1 MNSPFKAVFQA
12 EFSTCSFV
20 FEIHFSLFRWSQ
32 GLMLHQGLVD
42 CARAVIL
49 LPLGKYKSTASM
61 QPEPRYFYNSSSGSM
76 SKVDAAPGTGGL
88 CQSGYSPATR

>member
-61 QPEPRYFYNSSSGSM
+61 QPEPRYFYNSSSGSK
-76 SKVDAAPGTGGL
+76 SRIDASLVAGGL
-88 CQSGYSPATR
+88 CHSGYSSAPR